1 MATEQKFFDRVA
13 RVLVGTMGGSGA
25 LNVGLSIAS
34 PLRITFDLKKTDISM
49 LNEGT
54 ITINN
59 LTDQTRNAIRKDMFL
74 VLEAGYKSAGGLQT
88 IFHGEVMEV
97 SHNVTKPEIIT
108 TIIVQDG
115 HTALKK
121 GTMTASYRSGTQVAQ
136 IIQDAIKKLGLPVNA
151 TSYVKLPTNRIDAP
165 FSYVGNVSALLDQL
179 CYDNGLL
186 WSCQNGSF
194 KIYPKDSTDNLPPM
208 TAVLIGSPKRLFKN
222 QLSTSLDDFS
232 GYEFDALLSPKAEPG
247 NACFLKSSEIPK
259 QIRLCIAE
267 VHHVGD
273 NFGEKWQSTI
283 KAKDLA

>member
-1 MATEQKFFDRVA
+1 MATEQKFYDRVA

-49 LNEGT
+49 MNEGT

-59 LTDQTRNAIRKDMFL
+59 LTDQTRNAIRQGMFL

-88 IFHGEVMEV
+88 IFHGEVVDV
-97 SHNVTKPEIIT
+97 SHNVMKPEIIT

-121 GTMTASYRSGTQVAQ
+121 GTISASYRSGTQVSQ

-151 TSYVKLPTNRIDAP
+151 TSYIKLPANRIDAP
-165 FSYVGNVSALLDQL
+165 FSYVGNISALLDQL

-194 KIYPKDSTDNLPPM
+194 KIYPKDATDNLPPM

-222 QLSTSLDDFS
+222 QLSVSLDDFS
-232 GYEFDALLSPKAEPG
+232 GYEFNALLSPKAEPG
-247 NACFLKSSEIPK
+247 NKVSIQSFEIPK
-259 QIRLCIAE
+259 KIDLVIAE
-267 VHHVGD
+267 CTHKGD
-273 NFGEKWQSTI
+273 THGADWMTTI
-283 KAKDLA
+283 KARDL